1 MTEAAPFGVLTL
13 ILWGAMLAAA
23 AACTVLAVRHHAATS
38 DGDPSDPLFWD
49 LFGGAAVIVPALL
62 IPAVASPPAGFAL
75 AALTCASGVAA
86 YRSSP
91 RVLSWY
97 SSRRQRRQELRDEL
111 PARQAAAMVFHDAV
125 LLHDAVLK
133 RWQRYELDPAL
144 AIDYPDM
151 SDVARPQTA
160 EFVKAMR
167 VAELLRTSGAS
178 GYPSAVAQLE
188 RALECAEAAAGV
200 APAVCRETAAG
211 TSAAIPSGQQK
222 W

>member
-1 MTEAAPFGVLTL
+1 VPAVTDAAPFGVLTL
-13 ILWGAMLAAA
+13 ILWGAVLAAA

-91 RVLSWY
+91 RVLGWY

-111 PARQAAAMVFHDAV
+111 PARQAAVV
-125 LLHDAVLK
+125 LHDAVLK

-151 SDVARPQTA
+151 SDVARPRTA
-160 EFVKAMR
+160 ELVKAMR
-167 VAELLRTSGAS
+167 EAEQLRTAGAP

-188 RALECAEAAAGV
+188 RALECAEIAAGV
-200 APAVCRETAAG
+200 DLPPAAKQRPVTQ
-211 TSAAIPSGQQK
+211 P
-222 W
+222 

>member
-1 MTEAAPFGVLTL
+1 MSAVTDAAPFDLLQL
-13 ILWGAMLAAA
+13 ILWGAVLAAT
-23 AACTVLAVRHHAATS
+23 AACTVFAVRHHAGTS
-38 DGDPSDPLFWD
+38 EGDPSDPLFWD

-62 IPAVASPPAGFAL
+62 IPAVASPPAGITL

-97 SSRRQRRQELRDEL
+97 SSRRQRRQEL
-111 PARQAAAMVFHDAV
+111 PARQAAVV
-125 LLHDAVLK
+125 LHDAVLK

-151 SDVARPQTA
+151 ADVARPETA
-160 EFVKAMR
+160 ALVRAMR
-167 VAELLRTSGAS
+167 EAELLRAS
-178 GYPSAVAQLE
+178 GEAGYPDAVAQLE
-188 RALECAEAAAGV
+188 AALQRAEIAAGA
-200 APAVCRETAAG
+200 APAPCREIAAG
-211 TSAAIPSGQQK
+211 SSTVMPNRQRE

>member
-1 MTEAAPFGVLTL
+1 MPAVTDAAPFGVLTL
-13 ILWGAMLAAA
+13 ILWGAVLAAA

-75 AALTCASGVAA
+75 AALTCACGIAA

-91 RVLSWY
+91 RVLGWY

-111 PARQAAAMVFHDAV
+111 PARQAAVV
-125 LLHDAVLK
+125 LHDAVLK
-133 RWQRYELDPAL
+133 RWLRYELDPVL
-144 AIDYPDM
+144 AIDYPAM
-151 SDVARPQTA
+151 SDVARPETA
-160 EFVKAMR
+160 ELMKAMR
-167 VAELLRTSGAS
+167 LAELQRTSGAP

-188 RALECAEAAAGV
+188 RALECAEIAAGV
-200 APAVCRETAAG
+200 APAACRETAAG
-211 TSAAIPSGQQK
+211 TSAAIPPGQQK

>member
-1 MTEAAPFGVLTL
+1 MPAVTDAAPFGVLTL
-13 ILWGAMLAAA
+13 ILWGAVLAAA
-23 AACTVLAVRHHAATS
+23 AACTVLAVRHHAAAS

-91 RVLSWY
+91 RVLGWY

-111 PARQAAAMVFHDAV
+111 PARQAAVV
-125 LLHDAVLK
+125 LHDAVLK

-144 AIDYPDM
+144 TIDYPDM
-151 SDVARPQTA
+151 SDVARPETA
-160 EFVKAMR
+160 ALVKAMR
-167 VAELLRTSGAS
+167 EAEQLRSS
-178 GYPSAVAQLE
+178 RELGYPSAVAQLE
-188 RALECAEAAAGV
+188 AALQRAEMAAG
-200 APAVCRETAAG
+200 APPAACRKTASG
-211 TSAAIPSGQQK
+211 ISAAVSNGRRE

>member
-1 MTEAAPFGVLTL
+1 MPAVTDAAPFGALTL
-13 ILWGAMLAAA
+13 ILWGAVLAAA

-91 RVLSWY
+91 RVLCWY

-111 PARQAAAMVFHDAV
+111 PARQAAVV
-125 LLHDAVLK
+125 LHEALLK

-144 AIDYPDM
+144 TIDYPDM
-151 SDVARPQTA
+151 SDVARPETA
-160 EFVKAMR
+160 TLVRAMR
-167 VAELLRTSGAS
+167 EAELLRSS
-178 GYPSAVAQLE
+178 REPGYPSAVAQLE
-188 RALECAEAAAGV
+188 AALQRAEIAAG
-200 APAVCRETAAG
+200 APPAICRN
-211 TSAAIPSGQQK
+211 SGRQLSSGA
-222 W
+222 

>member
-1 MTEAAPFGVLTL
+1 MPAVTDAAPFGALTL
-13 ILWGAMLAAA
+13 ILWGAVLAAA

-91 RVLSWY
+91 RVLGWY
-97 SSRRQRRQELRDEL
+97 SSRRQRSQELREEL
-111 PARQAAAMVFHDAV
+111 PARQAAVV
-125 LLHDAVLK
+125 LHDAVLK

-144 AIDYPDM
+144 TIDYPDM
-151 SDVARPQTA
+151 SDVARPETA
-160 EFVKAMR
+160 ALVRAMR
-167 VAELLRTSGAS
+167 EAELLRSS
-178 GYPSAVAQLE
+178 RERGYPYAVAQLE
-188 RALECAEAAAGV
+188 AALQRAEIAAG
-200 APAVCRETAAG
+200 APPAACRETAAG
-211 TSAAIPSGQQK
+211 TSAAVSNGRRE